1 MSQLFA
7 SGGQRIGVSASA
19 SVILMNIQDFSSVSV
34 FPLLFFQIVI
44 LRKHIMIRVT
54 FQGIIMSSNDPIILA
69 HNLNFVI

>member
-54 FQGIIMSSNDPIILA
+54 FQGIIMSIYKLKEDKS
-69 HNLNFVI
+69 